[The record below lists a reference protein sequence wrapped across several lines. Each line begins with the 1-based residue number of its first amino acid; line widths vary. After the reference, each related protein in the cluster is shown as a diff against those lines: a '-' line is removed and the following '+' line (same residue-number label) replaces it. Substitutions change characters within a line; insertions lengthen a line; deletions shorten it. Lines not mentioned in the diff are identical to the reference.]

1 MNYEPIKKANGNE
14 ELINAILKHCKNKK
28 KEDKYSISYMVG
40 MMDFSRGI
48 FAPYG
53 TREEILIS
61 FEKLIRSPKIDRL
74 NNGYCLTEVFT
85 KFQ

>member
-28 KEDKYSISYMVG
+28 KEDKYSITYMNR
-40 MMDFSRGI
+40 MMDFNVGI
-48 FAPYG
+48 FCKYG
-53 TREEILIS
+53 TREDVLIK
-61 FEKLIRSPKIDRL
+61 FEELIRSPKIDKL
-74 NNGYCLTEVFT
+74 NNGYCLTEVFS

>member
-40 MMDFSRGI
+40 MMDFSRSI
-48 FAPYG
+48 FARYG

-74 NNGYCLTEVFT
+74 NNGYCLTEVFS